1 MEGPRVSGPWLDF
14 WGGNAI
20 CVNRPLI
27 YRSETFLFSPCGTM
41 FPHGLTSAGR
51 VAAQRASDSIK
62 TVEIAWTQVHA
73 IINHTRAKK
82 RT

>member
-1 MEGPRVSGPWLDF
+1 
-14 WGGNAI
+14 
-20 CVNRPLI
+20 
-27 YRSETFLFSPCGTM
+27 M

-82 RT
+82 KELKWRASDVLPRATWRPEDLTIGIKLKSDRSPSDGWR